1 VIDGTVKD
9 AVKELEVKMSS
20 GCITVIG
27 SSQQYI
33 GNVKAN
39 GNYRISYTIKPTV
52 TGACSATLTFTYT
65 DQAGGRTST
74 DVPFG
79 LNIEDGGVDLKLED
93 ISYNPTGPGETVN
106 VSITI
111 RNVGHA
117 EAQDVTISLNAD
129 DPFAP
134 LDTLEKYIGTIGGG
148 KNAMVIFPLSVS
160 WGASTQTYTI
170 PLTLTYKIGGTT
182 YSVSKTIGV
191 DVSGK
196 VILSVINVDTST
208 GSIRIDVANLGTRDA
223 SSVKGTLI
231 IPPASGNMTGLTG
244 GRPTGNRTME
254 NIPEG
259 NRSFNGSRQGG
270 LNSGTDAGAAQYV
283 SYKSD
288 IKAGK
293 SSTFSFTA
301 SGSGVATFILE
312 YSGENN
318 QRISQRE
325 MITLSARSI
334 ASNARMSQT
343 SNKGMNTTQ
352 MALYGIAALIILF
365 AAYKFYKKRRK
376 YKRKSIQRCI
386 NTLKCWT

>member
-79 LNIEDGGVDLKLED
+79 LNIEDGGVDPKLED

-134 LDTLEKYIGTIGGG
+134 LDTLE
-148 KNAMVIFPLSVS
+148 
-160 WGASTQTYTI
+160 
-170 PLTLTYKIGGTT
+170 
-182 YSVSKTIGV
+182 
-191 DVSGK
+191 
-196 VILSVINVDTST
+196 
-208 GSIRIDVANLGTRDA
+208 
-223 SSVKGTLI
+223 
-231 IPPASGNMTGLTG
+231 
-244 GRPTGNRTME
+244 
-254 NIPEG
+254 
-259 NRSFNGSRQGG
+259 
-270 LNSGTDAGAAQYV
+270 
-283 SYKSD
+283 
-288 IKAGK
+288 
-293 SSTFSFTA
+293 
-301 SGSGVATFILE
+301 
-312 YSGENN
+312 
-318 QRISQRE
+318 
-325 MITLSARSI
+325 
-334 ASNARMSQT
+334 
-343 SNKGMNTTQ
+343 NT
-352 MALYGIAALIILF
+352 
-365 AAYKFYKKRRK
+365 
-376 YKRKSIQRCI
+376 
-386 NTLKCWT
+386 